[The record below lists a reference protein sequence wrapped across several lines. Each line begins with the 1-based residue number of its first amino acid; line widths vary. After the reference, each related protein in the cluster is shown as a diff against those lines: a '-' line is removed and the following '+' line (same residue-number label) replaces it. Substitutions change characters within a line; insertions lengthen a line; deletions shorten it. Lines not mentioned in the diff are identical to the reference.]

1 MNRLSSTHTFFV
13 LKLMASISL
22 SSVGPAALAAEDG
35 ASSSSDSTALQEI
48 IVTSQ
53 HRAEPLSTVGI
64 AIDAFSGEGLRE
76 AGAATVRD
84 LAFYVPSLMIKLP
97 QGENSYPE
105 ISLRGMSADN
115 FDESSPQV
123 VGVYVDGIYQSSP
136 PLLGFQMF
144 DQQRVEVLK
153 GPQGTLYGRNTTAGA
168 IDFIS
173 NPASF
178 TSGGYVE
185 GDYGNFN
192 YTKLEGAYGGA
203 ITDVLAGRIA
213 AKVVREFSGPQAD
226 PSGDDRGRTNT
237 TAVRGSLLFK
247 PNDDLDVA
255 LSAHVGLDRSD
266 SWPYVQVAALVP
278 KGQPNAGQLCP
289 QFLAGDITGAN
300 ANCVDF
306 AGRHN
311 DTGNPYNN
319 PRSLYGDHH
328 NTEYGFVAEV
338 NWNLNDAV
346 KLTSVSGYDHLNRRE
361 GDDEDA
367 GTAVLIDTVRSNQIQ
382 QYSEELRLASRDAG
396 PLNWIGGVYG
406 SRDTLGGYPIF
417 VSNFTD
423 WFGASEADYS
433 TLTTKTGAVFGQ
445 IEYALNSQFKV
456 IGGLRETWVK
466 RSFDYA
472 EVYTPTGGAST
483 TLFSGHNTLSQS
495 DWSGKIG
502 VNYTPTGDVLIYA
515 SVSRGFDAG
524 TFNAYYLGSQA
535 ALAPTKQET
544 VINYEIGLKDRLTPT
559 LRMNL
564 AVYYNNWNNII
575 LTEIEDRA
583 GVNAPYL
590 TNGKGADIAGAEAEL
605 TWEPIHDLEI
615 SGGTSY
621 TYERLRDLLEQNLFG
636 QTVDLKGGRLANSPE
651 VMANATVRYGRTV
664 ADGYRLTPQL
674 DMKYESRSQRDLLNT
689 PILQSPAHTLF
700 NGRLALN
707 TDSKWETALW
717 VHNLTDKHYV
727 AEAYQVVGAGIAGLV
742 YNEPRTYGIS
752 ATKHF

>member
-1 MNRLSSTHTFFV
+1 M
-13 LKLMASISL
+13 
-22 SSVGPAALAAEDG
+22 
-35 ASSSSDSTALQEI
+35 LQEI

-53 HRAEPLSTVGI
+53 HRPEPISTVGI
-64 AIDAFSGEGLRE
+64 TIDAFSGDQLRE
-76 AGAATVRD
+76 AGAATARD

-168 IDFIS
+168 INFIS

-178 TSGGYVE
+178 TSGGYVQ
-185 GDYGNFN
+185 GDYGNYE
-192 YTKLEGAYGGA
+192 YTKFEGAYGGA

-213 AKVVREFSGPQAD
+213 AKAVREFSGPQAD
-226 PSGDDRGRTNT
+226 PSGGNDKGRTNT
-237 TAVRGSLLFK
+237 TAARGSLLFK
-247 PNDDLDVA
+247 PSEDFEVS
-255 LSAHVGLDRSD
+255 LSAHVGFDRSD
-266 SWPYVQVAALVP
+266 SWPYVQVAALIP

-289 QFLAGDITGAN
+289 QFLAGDIAGAN
-300 ANCVDF
+300 ANCVDY
-306 AGRHN
+306 AGLHN
-311 DTGNPYNN
+311 NTGNPYNN
-319 PRSLYGDHH
+319 PRSLYGKHH
-328 NTEYGFVAEV
+328 NTSYGFVAEV
-338 NWNLNDAV
+338 NWNLNDAI
-346 KLTSVSGYDHLNRRE
+346 KLTSLSGYDHLDRRE
-361 GDDEDA
+361 GADEDA

-382 QYSEELRLASRDAG
+382 QYSEELRLSSRDSG
-396 PLNWIGGVYG
+396 PLTWIAGAYG

-417 VSNFTD
+417 VSDFTD

-433 TLTTKTGAVFGQ
+433 TLTTKTAAVFGQ
-445 IEYALNSQFKV
+445 MEYAFNSEFKL
-456 IGGLRETWVK
+456 IGGLRDTWVK
-466 RSFDYA
+466 RNFDYK
-472 EVYTPTGGAST
+472 EVFTPTGGT
-483 TLFSGHNTLSQS
+483 GITLFSGQNTLSQS

-502 VNYTPTGDVLIYA
+502 LNYTPTADMLIYA

-524 TFNAYYLGSQA
+524 TFNAYFLSDQA

-544 VINYEIGLKDRLTPT
+544 VINYEIGIKDRLTPT

-564 AVYYNNWNNII
+564 AVFYNNWDNII
-575 LTEIEDRA
+575 LTEIEDRS

-590 TNGKGADIAGAEAEL
+590 TNGKGADIAGAEMEL
-605 TWEPIHDLEI
+605 TWEPIHNLEV

-621 TYERLRDLLEQNLFG
+621 TYERLRDLFEQNLFG
-636 QTVDLKGGRLANSPE
+636 ETVNLKGGRLANSPE
-651 VMANATVRYGRTV
+651 VMANATVRYGMTV
-664 ADGYRLTPQL
+664 ADGFRLTPQI

-689 PILQSPAHTLF
+689 PILDSPAHTLF
-700 NGRLALN
+700 NGRLSL
-707 TDSKWETALW
+707 TSDSTWDTALW

-727 AEAYQVVGAGIAGLV
+727 VEAYQVVGAGMAGLV
-742 YNEPRTYGIS
+742 YNQPRTYGIS
-752 ATKHF
+752 VAKHF